1 MQRTRMLEHHA
12 GAKPGDPVRR
22 PARDLDAAD
31 AHRAG
36 IGPLNAH
43 DEFQHRGLAGAVRTD
58 QAEDFSSLDAK
69 RHVLDGNEAAE
80 PLGEAGNLEMGG
92 LGHGQPPSLVR
103 VSRPKKP
110 LGNSSITTSAM
121 AKTTKFARSPIGRS
135 ASAMAIMNTAPST
148 APRMV
153 RRPPSTAA
161 MMICTPTV
169 MSTKVP
175 TEAEPR

>member
-1 MQRTRMLEHHA
+1 MLEHHP
-12 GAKPGDPVRR
+12 GAKPCDPVRW
-22 PARDLDAAD
+22 PARDLDTAN

-36 IGPLNAH
+36 VGPFDAH
-43 DEFQHRGLAGAVRTD
+43 DELHHGRFAGTVRTD
-58 QAEDFSSLDAK
+58 QAEDLSAFDAQ
-69 RHVLDGNEAAE
+69 RYVLDGDKAAKA
-80 PLGEAGNLEMGG
+80 LGETGNLQMSGF
-92 LGHGQPPSLVR
+92 GHGQPPSLVR

-110 LGNSSITTSAM
+110 LGNSSTTTSAM
-121 AKTTKFARSPIGRS
+121 VKTTKFARSPIGRS
-135 ASAMAIMNTAPST
+135 ASAAAIINTAPST

-161 MMICTPTV
+161 IMTCTPTV